1 MLILSPVV
9 WLFNGIFS
17 LSINGLFGYT
27 FLIPLPFKI
36 HTFTL
41 IPITIFYLATFI
53 IIKPHS
59 PVKNFLIALSLTII
73 SIAIY
78 EFVYG
83 IFMIKT
89 HASAKHFLCP
99 TPPHPLHRIPP
110 FGPFE
115 GSIMTLLA
123 GTPLLFFLNRHFDFL
138 TKDRKRIFLF
148 LTCFLGFIVVM
159 LILDHTGFFTQVD
172 LWLKGQTT
180 KDPHNLSWILSK
192 ILCAWMFFSLLNFH
206 IKPQNRHTNYSE

>member
-1 MLILSPVV
+1 MYFDKMIGVMLILSPVV

-89 HASAKHFLCP
+89 HASAKHFFVPNP
-99 TPPHPLHRIPP
+99 TTSPSPNTTIRPIR
-110 FGPFE
+110 
-115 GSIMTLLA
+115 
-123 GTPLLFFLNRHFDFL
+123 
-138 TKDRKRIFLF
+138 RKHNDSPCWNSSTIF
-148 LTCFLGFIVVM
+148 
-159 LILDHTGFFTQVD
+159 
-172 LWLKGQTT
+172 
-180 KDPHNLSWILSK
+180 S
-192 ILCAWMFFSLLNFH
+192 
-206 IKPQNRHTNYSE
+206 